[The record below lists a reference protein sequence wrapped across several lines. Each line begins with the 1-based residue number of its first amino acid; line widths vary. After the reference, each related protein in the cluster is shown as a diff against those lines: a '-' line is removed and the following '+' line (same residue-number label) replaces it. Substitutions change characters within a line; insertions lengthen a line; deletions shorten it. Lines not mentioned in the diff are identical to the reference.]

1 MIWLTW
7 RQARTQAVVMA
18 AILGAFGLVLL
29 ITGPHL
35 VTLYRDSTFAAC
47 HRNCATDA
55 GNFLN
60 QLAGTP
66 PYHLVYLLGAL
77 LIVLLPAV
85 IGLFWGAPLVA
96 RELESGT
103 FRLAWNQTVTRERW
117 LAVKLGVLGLASMAI
132 AGLLSLILGWWASP
146 IDQAADIQGAGGF
159 QSQFFPLDFGTRGIA
174 PIGYAAFAFAL
185 GVLVGLMMRRTV
197 PAMGIALA
205 VIIAVQIAFPLVI
218 RPNLITPVR
227 TTTTVTAAAIDG
239 LTTNQNGTNVRVDAQ
254 SPNMPG
260 AWVYSSD
267 VVNQAGSTNL
277 GPLPSSCPGPNGG
290 GNGGDPQEC
299 FQALAAK
306 QLKQVIVYQPANR
319 YWTFQALEF
328 GIYLTVA
335 ILLAWA
341 CFWWTRRR
349 LS

>member
-7 RQARTQAVVMA
+7 RQFRIQSIVIA
-18 AILGAFGLVLL
+18 ALLAAFGLVLL
-29 ITGPHL
+29 VTGPSL
-35 VTLYRDSTFAAC
+35 VGDYRDSGFAAC
-47 HRNCATDA
+47 HANCSSSA

-60 QLAGTP
+60 QIAGP
-66 PYHLVYLLGAL
+66 PYHLVYLLGAV
-77 LIVLLPAV
+77 LIIALPAI
-85 IGLFWGAPLVA
+85 IGLFWGAPLIA

-117 LAVKLGVLGLASMAI
+117 LAFKLGVLGLASMAA

-146 IDQAADIQGAGGF
+146 IDHAAAIQGGGGF
-159 QSQFFPLDFGTRGIA
+159 QSRFFPLDFGTRGIA

-185 GVLVGLMMRRTV
+185 GVLVGLMIRRTV
-197 PAMGIALA
+197 PAMAVTLALIA
-205 VIIAVQIAFPLVI
+205 AVQIVFPLAI
-218 RPNLITPVR
+218 RPHLITPVR
-227 TTTTVTAAAIDG
+227 SVLAVTASDIQG
-239 LTTNQNGTNVRVDAQ
+239 LGINQNNQLQGVFVSTPAP
-254 SPNMPG
+254 SG
-260 AWVYSSD
+260 AWVISSH
-267 VVNQAGSTNL
+267 VTTASGSTSL
-277 GPLPSSCPGPNGG
+277 GTVPQACQPPG
-290 GNGGDPQEC
+290 GNGPQAC
-299 FQALAAK
+299 FAALAQK
-306 QLKQVIVYQPANR
+306 NLKSVVTYEPANR

>member
-7 RQARTQAVVMA
+7 RQARIQAIVMA
-18 AILGAFGLVLL
+18 AILAVFGLALL
-29 ITGPHL
+29 VTGPHL
-35 VTLYRDSTFAAC
+35 VTLFRQSSFATC
-47 HRNCATDA
+47 HSNCSGDA

-60 QLAGTP
+60 QLATTA
-66 PYHLVYLLGAL
+66 PYHLIYLLGAL

-85 IGLFWGAPLVA
+85 IGLFWGAPLIA
-96 RELESGT
+96 RELETGT

-117 LAVKLGVLGLASMAI
+117 LTVKLGVLGLTSMAI

-146 IDQAADIQGAGGF
+146 IDRAADLQGAGGF
-159 QSQFFPLDFGTRGIA
+159 QSRFFPLDFGTRGIA

-185 GVLVGLMMRRTV
+185 GVLVGLMIRRAV
-197 PAMGIALA
+197 PAMGITLA
-205 VIIAVQIAFPLVI
+205 AIIAVQIVFPLVV
-218 RPNLITPVR
+218 RPHLISPVR
-227 TTTTVTAAAIDG
+227 ATSIVTAAAIDG
-239 LTTNQNGTNVRVDAQ
+239 LTENQNGTNVQVQAQ
-254 SPNMPG
+254 SPDIPG

-267 VVNQAGSTNL
+267 VLNKAGSTNVS
-277 GPLPSSCPGPNGG
+277 PLPSSCPGPNGG
-290 GNGGDPQEC
+290 GNGSPQEC
-299 FQALAAK
+299 FQALAA
-306 QLKQVIVYQPANR
+306 QHLKQVTVYQPANR

-349 LS
+349 LG

>member
-18 AILGAFGLVLL
+18 AILAVFGLVLL

-35 VTLYRDSTFAAC
+35 VTLYRDSSFAAC
-47 HRNCATDA
+47 HSNCSGDA

-60 QLAGTP
+60 QLAGDP

-85 IGLFWGAPLVA
+85 IGLFWGAPLIA
-96 RELESGT
+96 RELETGT
-103 FRLAWNQTVTRERW
+103 FRLAWNQTVTREHW
-117 LAVKLGVLGLASMAI
+117 LTVKLGILGLTSMAM

-146 IDQAADIQGAGGF
+146 IDRAADLQGAGGF
-159 QSQFFPLDFGTRGIA
+159 QSRFFPLDFGTRGIA
-174 PIGYAAFAFAL
+174 PIGYAAFAFAF
-185 GVLVGLMMRRTV
+185 GVLVGLMVRRTV
-197 PAMGIALA
+197 PAMA
-205 VIIAVQIAFPLVI
+205 VTFAAILAVQIVFPLAI
-218 RPNLITPVR
+218 RPHLISPVR
-227 TTTTVTAAAIDG
+227 STSVVTAAAIDG
-239 LTTNQNGTNVRVDAQ
+239 ISSNQNSTIVQVQAQ
-254 SPNMPG
+254 SPNIPG
-260 AWVYSSD
+260 AWIYSSD
-267 VVNQAGSTNL
+267 VVNKAGSTNL
-277 GPLPSSCPGPNGG
+277 GALPSSCPGPNGG
-290 GNGGDPQEC
+290 GNGSPQEC

-306 QLKQVIVYQPANR
+306 HLKQVTVYQPSNR

>member
-18 AILGAFGLVLL
+18 AILTAFGVVLL
-29 ITGPHL
+29 VTGPHL
-35 VTLYRDSTFAAC
+35 VTLYRQSTFGAC
-47 HRNCATDA
+47 HSNCSQDA

-85 IGLFWGAPLVA
+85 IGLFWGAPLIA
-96 RELESGT
+96 REVESGT

-117 LAVKLGVLGLASMAI
+117 LAIKLGILGLASMAA

-146 IDQAADIQGAGGF
+146 IDKAGALQGAGGF
-159 QSQFFPLDFGTRGIA
+159 QSRFSPVDFGTRGIA

-185 GVLVGLMMRRTV
+185 GVLVGLLVRRTV
-197 PAMGIALA
+197 AAMAVTFA
-205 VIIAVQIAFPLVI
+205 VIVVVQIVFPLAI
-218 RPNLITPVR
+218 RPHLISPVR
-227 TTTTVTAAAIDG
+227 DTSIVAAAAIDG
-239 LTTNQNGTNVRVDAQ
+239 LTTNQNGTNVQVMAQ
-254 SPNMPG
+254 PPNIPG

-267 VVNQAGSTNL
+267 VLNKAGSTNL
-277 GPLPSSCPGPNGG
+277 SPLPSSCPGPNGG
-290 GNGGDPQEC
+290 NGNPQEC

-306 QLKQVIVYQPANR
+306 HLTQVTVYQPANR

-335 ILLAWA
+335 ILLAWG
-341 CFWWTRRR
+341 CFWAIRRR